1 MRDQDPQVAA
11 LEEILAADS
20 VTISANLA
28 ERALGIRRGRLADY
42 AREKPDAIRH
52 IPHIP
57 SGNRVKVIR
66 VPFLRWLG
74 CTEEEIKEKR
84 LR

>member
-1 MRDQDPQVAA
+1 MKTSDPQAAA

-42 AREKPDAIRH
+42 ARENPEVSAH
-52 IPHIP
+52 SPHIP